1 MTNTGKTGTSP
12 THIVSHRGG
21 GALWP
26 ENSARAFRESLTLG
40 VDQIEFD
47 VQLSADGVP
56 VIFHDETL
64 ERVTGASGSLAARSL
79 EELRTLRLFGGEE
92 GIPTLDETIAILA
105 GGDAL
110 LRCEIKPGPGLL
122 PYPEL
127 IEKSVSRIE
136 AAGLLGRTIFTGFH
150 LPTVEAVSRRA
161 VGCRGVAWLVA
172 KSVLRL
178 VGTRATC
185 ELARDHGVGSLSM
198 HHALLD
204 TATLDAVRAH
214 ALSVGTFGV
223 VEDAAIDR
231 VLALGVDLL
240 TTDRPDAALA
250 RRRLFVAGDSGPGE
264 SRVASA

>member
-1 MTNTGKTGTSP
+1 MTNTGTTDILP

-21 GALWP
+21 AASWP

-56 VIFHDETL
+56 VVFHDETL
-64 ERVTGASGSLAARSL
+64 ERVTGTPGPLAARTL
-79 EELRTLRLFGGEE
+79 AELRTLRLFGGEE

-150 LPTVEAVSRRA
+150 LPTVEAVARRA
-161 VGCRGVAWLVA
+161 DGCRGVAWLVA

-185 ELARDHGVGSLSM
+185 RLARDHGVGSLSM
-198 HHALLD
+198 HHSLLD
-204 TATLDAVRAH
+204 AATLDTVRSH

-223 VEDAAIDR
+223 VEDTAIDR
-231 VLALGVDLL
+231 VLGLGVNLL
-240 TTDRPDAALA
+240 TTDRPEAALA
-250 RRRLFVAGDSGPGE
+250 RRRLFAAGGAAPPGAG
-264 SRVASA
+264 V